1 MSKYTF
7 KADIE
12 NKTNIGS
19 CGLQRIYEDSSK
31 DVLVLGQMITLFGQP
46 QTISENFENQYSYSI
61 LAEDENGKTAPLSVY
76 SGEIGGLD
84 DEVSKQAAKELA
96 DYIKSA
102 VPSDYDYVG
111 YYMDVPVKVK
121 LGIKDG
127 RPYQGGEPLELSDEE
142 FSQLYKKLY
151 DL

>member
-7 KADIE
+7 KVDIE
-12 NKTNIGS
+12 NKTNTGS

-61 LAEDENGKTAPLSVY
+61 LAEDENGKTVPLSVY

-84 DEVSKQAAKELA
+84 DEASKQAAKELA

-127 RPYQGGEPLELSDEE
+127 KPYQGGEPLELSDEE